1 MDQIYVD
8 LIKKGLYTIDKE
20 VQDMVAIYVALIIKG
35 LYTIDRVPYTVK
47 EDVKA
52 MLIEL
57 ELPELAEEQEQA

>member
-1 MDQIYVD
+1 
-8 LIKKGLYTIDKE
+8 
-20 VQDMVAIYVALIIKG
+20 MVAIYVALIIKG

>member
-1 MDQIYVD
+1 MMDFRFFGFHIF
-8 LIKKGLYTIDKE
+8 ITKEKE
-20 VQDMVAIYVALIIKG
+20 VKDMVAIYVALIIKG